1 MIAPLKSPPLKSLG
15 LISLLLAALVACA
28 DPPETVET
36 TTTSSTSSTTA
47 PTTST
52 TTVPPT
58 LPPAPLAALVLADTG
73 IGTALFG
80 DEPESV
86 ITFIGSELGAATLD
100 TGWVPIDE
108 ATLCPGSQYR
118 RVEWGVLRVE
128 FGDESPFGSGRQHFA
143 GWNYG
148 TEGRLGEEPQG
159 LISAL
164 GVGLGARV
172 DELQDAYPEV
182 QVFEGEEGMFSPSY
196 FVNDFFTGYVTG
208 VQPDDVVMV
217 MFGGRRCGE

>member
-1 MIAPLKSPPLKSLG
+1 MIASPKSVG
-15 LISLLLAALVACA
+15 LATALVSALVTVLVACA
-28 DPPETVET
+28 DPPESAET
-36 TTTSSTSSTTA
+36 TTTSSTSTTS
-47 PTTST
+47 TTST
-52 TTVPPT
+52 TTTSTVPAT

-73 IGTALFG
+73 IGEALFG

-86 ITFIGSELGAATLD
+86 ITFIGSVLGAATSD

-108 ATLCPGSQYR
+108 ATLCPGTQYR

-128 FGDESPFGSGRQHFA
+128 FGDDSPFGSGQQHFT

-172 DELQDAYPEV
+172 DEVQDAYPEV
-182 QVFEGEEGMFSPSY
+182 QVFEGEEGMFPPSY
-196 FVNDFFTGYVTG
+196 FVNDLFTGYVTG
-208 VQPDDVVMV
+208 VQPDDVVLV